1 MGMLPDFYM
10 LPRHSKI
17 SRPNIAIQKAG
28 LIGSILVPER
38 VFGKSQMV
46 SISLITTLHQY
57 LSLFHLDLKTP
68 FEVRFLLSS
77 IPFFKHNTLSACSQ
91 SNEMERVLLRRKKVL
106 LQREAH
112 PSSLFK
118 LSAHSDS

>member
-1 MGMLPDFYM
+1 MGMLSDFSM
-10 LPRHSKI
+10 FCRHSKI

-46 SISLITTLHQY
+46 SISLITTIHQY
-57 LSLFHLDLKTP
+57 LLLFHLDLKTP

-77 IPFFKHNTLSACSQ
+77 IPFFKLNTLSACSQ
-91 SNEMERVLLRRKKVL
+91 SNEMERVLLRRQKIL
-106 LQREAH
+106 LQRESY
-112 PSSLFK
+112 PFSLFE
-118 LSAHSDS
+118 LNAHGGS